1 MPKVRVFDGKFD
13 QALRKFKKKVA
24 NDKVL
29 EEVRKRE
36 ADEKPSPKRQR
47 KLACAKAR
55 YRKKLR
61 TEALQ
66 RRPGPK

>member
-36 ADEKPSPKRQR
+36 AYEKPSTKRQR